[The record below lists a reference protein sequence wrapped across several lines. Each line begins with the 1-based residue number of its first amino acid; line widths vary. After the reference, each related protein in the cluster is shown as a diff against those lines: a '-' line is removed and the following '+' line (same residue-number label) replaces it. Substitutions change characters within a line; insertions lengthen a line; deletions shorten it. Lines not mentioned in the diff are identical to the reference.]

1 MMNQNELFYY
11 ETSTVLSA
19 YPNYQYAREPV
30 LRRMPNGSLIVTAL
44 SGGPKEPHEDNFVLI
59 TRSDDDGATWSEPEI
74 FFQHGERAVWVT
86 EIFTKAP
93 FPLMFVHTY
102 HTPSFYREIH
112 SYLSIGTSDGKHWTT
127 PKNLPNGLGGFSV
140 RQGIIAQNGFWIF
153 PVYWQVAEEGWDWTK
168 SPAVPPD
175 YVTSRWPTRCGV
187 IISENQGKSFS
198 IYGDLRSKFP
208 LWENNICELE
218 NGTLLMLMR
227 AEFAGVLFRSISTD
241 YGKTWSEP
249 LPTNIPNPNSKIS
262 LCKIRDRIVLALN
275 PTSPA
280 EKTVFSTRTNL
291 SLWSSKDGMFW
302 DKKIPL
308 AKPDQPLFY
317 PHLLPQDDKGQLY
330 LVCENGVTHYLMKI
344 PYDDFLKGKDFC

>member
-1 MMNQNELFYY
+1 MNQNELFYY

-59 TRSDDDGATWSEPEI
+59 TRSEDDGLTWSKPEI
-74 FFQHGERAVWVT
+74 LFQHGERAVWVT
-86 EIFTKAP
+86 EIFTEAP
-93 FPLMFVHTY
+93 LPLMFVHTY

-112 SYLSIGTSDGKHWTT
+112 SYLSIGTSDGKHWAT

-153 PVYWQVAEEGWDWTK
+153 PVYWQAAEEGWDWTK
-168 SPAVPPD
+168 SPAIPPD

-198 IYGDLRSKFP
+198 IYGDLRSEFP
-208 LWENNICELE
+208 LWENNICELG
-218 NGTLLMLMR
+218 NGALLMLMR
-227 AEFAGVLFRSISTD
+227 AEFSGVLYRSISED

-275 PTSPA
+275 PTSPV

-308 AKPDQPLFY
+308 AQPDQQLFY
-317 PHLLPQDDKGQLY
+317 PHLLPQHDKGQLY

-344 PYDDFLKGKDFC
+344 PYDDFS